1 MTTIDASA
9 LLAAAPVDA
18 VVFIA
23 MFSRLGAMMM
33 TAPSF
38 GDLTISPQIRLALA
52 LAASLAL
59 APAAVPH
66 YDGVNLRGPTL
77 AAVLF
82 GELAVGAFIGI
93 SARAV
98 AAAMATAG
106 QIASFQMGLSLAQIF
121 DPNQHVQSALVG
133 GFLSILGVTLIFATD
148 LHHSLV
154 AAVMGSYGAFAPGA
168 PLDAGSLAESI
179 IAASGEGFALGVRLA
194 APFIVFGLVF
204 YAGAG
209 VLNRLMPQAQAF
221 FTLMPANVILGLAV
235 LMLSTGAIAGAFL
248 DGFADHLARMT
259 P

>member
-1 MTTIDASA
+1 VTTIDASA

-23 MFSRLGAMMM
+23 VFSRLGAMMM
-33 TAPSF
+33 TTPSF
-38 GDLTISPQIRLALA
+38 GDMTISPQIRLALA
-52 LAASLAL
+52 LAATLAL
-59 APAAVPH
+59 ATAAAPHYSRVDVGPAA
-66 YDGVNLRGPTL
+66 L
-77 AAVLF
+77 AALIF
-82 GELAVGAFIGI
+82 GELAIGAFIGL

-106 QIASFQMGLSLAQIF
+106 QIASFQMGLSHAQIF
-121 DPNQHVQSALVG
+121 DPNQHIQSALVG

-154 AAVMGSYGAFAPGA
+154 AAILGSYGAFAPGLS
-168 PLDAGSLAESI
+168 LDAGSLAESI
-179 IAASGEGFALGVRLA
+179 IAATSDGFALGVRLA

-221 FTLMPANVILGLAV
+221 FTLMPANVILGLAL
-235 LMLSTGAIAGAFL
+235 LMLTTGAIAGAFL
-248 DGFADHLARMT
+248 EGFADHVALLA

>member
-1 MTTIDASA
+1 
-9 LLAAAPVDA
+9 
-18 VVFIA
+18 
-23 MFSRLGAMMM
+23 
-33 TAPSF
+33 
-38 GDLTISPQIRLALA
+38 
-52 LAASLAL
+52 
-59 APAAVPH
+59 
-66 YDGVNLRGPTL
+66 
-77 AAVLF
+77 
-82 GELAVGAFIGI
+82 
-93 SARAV
+93 
-98 AAAMATAG
+98 
-106 QIASFQMGLSLAQIF
+106 
-121 DPNQHVQSALVG
+121 
-133 GFLSILGVTLIFATD
+133 
-148 LHHSLV
+148 
-154 AAVMGSYGAFAPGA
+154 MGSYGAFAPGA